1 MENNQANNIIKW
13 VVIIIDFLILNALLY
28 FFRGHHVLVDK
39 WPEAKWHVF
48 LLGSNLA
55 MIAAQSQ
62 FATLVHRRLATAGDI
77 LKRVL
82 LLSMTQV
89 FLSYVILKALT
100 NTYPIG
106 RILVVF
112 GPLLFV
118 LLILSRIIERL
129 IIKKYRRNGKNIRY
143 VTFVGNDPELLNVY
157 KKLLADPT
165 KGYKFLGYYA
175 DTDIENVPEN
185 FKLERLGTL
194 ESLMASIKKK
204 EEVVIGDDMYVCIS
218 RRDGE
223 TIRQISKFCD
233 LKVVRF
239 YYVPVSVE
247 SLGINLKR
255 ELLDDIDIYSTYE
268 LPLRNPLNNVIKRIF
283 DIIAS
288 VITLVFIIPIFPI
301 VAFMIK
307 KQSPKGP
314 IFFKQLRTGIDGK
327 NFYCYKFRS
336 MHPNKDESGRVQ
348 AKKDDPRKFPFGDVM
363 RKTSIDEL
371 PQFWNVLKGDMSIVG
386 PRPHPVALNE
396 EYAKMIDKYMVR
408 HFAKPGITGWA
419 QVTGFRGETEELW
432 QMEERIKRDIWYMEH
447 WNFWLDVRIVWLTV
461 KQVVVH
467 NEKAY

>member
-143 VTFVGNDPELLNVY
+143 VTFVGNDPELLNFSY
-157 KKLLADPT
+157 
-165 KGYKFLGYYA
+165 
-175 DTDIENVPEN
+175 
-185 FKLERLGTL
+185 ER
-194 ESLMASIKKK
+194 
-204 EEVVIGDDMYVCIS
+204 
-218 RRDGE
+218 
-223 TIRQISKFCD
+223 
-233 LKVVRF
+233 
-239 YYVPVSVE
+239 
-247 SLGINLKR
+247 
-255 ELLDDIDIYSTYE
+255 
-268 LPLRNPLNNVIKRIF
+268 
-283 DIIAS
+283 
-288 VITLVFIIPIFPI
+288 
-301 VAFMIK
+301 
-307 KQSPKGP
+307 
-314 IFFKQLRTGIDGK
+314 
-327 NFYCYKFRS
+327 
-336 MHPNKDESGRVQ
+336 
-348 AKKDDPRKFPFGDVM
+348 
-363 RKTSIDEL
+363 
-371 PQFWNVLKGDMSIVG
+371 
-386 PRPHPVALNE
+386 
-396 EYAKMIDKYMVR
+396 
-408 HFAKPGITGWA
+408 
-419 QVTGFRGETEELW
+419 
-432 QMEERIKRDIWYMEH
+432 
-447 WNFWLDVRIVWLTV
+447 
-461 KQVVVH
+461 
-467 NEKAY
+467 

>member
-1 MENNQANNIIKW
+1 MDNSQANKAIKW
-13 VVIIIDFLILNALLY
+13 TVIVIDFLILNALLY

-39 WPEAKWHVF
+39 WPEEKWHVF
-48 LLGSNLA
+48 LLGCNLA

-62 FATLVHRRLATAGDI
+62 FATLVHRRLSTAIDI

-100 NTYPIG
+100 STYPVG
-106 RILVVF
+106 RILIVF
-112 GPLLFV
+112 GPILFV
-118 LLILSRIIERL
+118 LLILSRVIERL
-129 IIKKYRRNGKNIRY
+129 IIKGYRRRGKNVRY

-157 KKLLADPT
+157 KKLLADAT

-175 DTDIENVPEN
+175 DADLENIPEEFKLKRLGNIGNLMESIEND
-185 FKLERLGTL
+185 G
-194 ESLMASIKKK
+194 
-204 EEVVIGDDMYVCIS
+204 EVVIGDEMYVCMS
-218 RRDGE
+218 RRDGK
-223 TIRQISKFCD
+223 TIRRISKFCD
-233 LKVVRF
+233 NRVVRF

-268 LPLRNPLNNVIKRIF
+268 LPLRNPLNKLVKRLF
-283 DIIAS
+283 DIFASLIAL
-288 VITLVFIIPIFPI
+288 ICIIPIFPF
-301 VAFMIK
+301 VAYMIK
-307 KQSPKGP
+307 KQSPKGS

-327 NFYCYKFRS
+327 NFFCYKFRS
-336 MHPNKDESGRVQ
+336 MHPNKDESGKVQ
-348 AKKDDPRKFPFGDVM
+348 ARKDDPRKFPFGDFM

-396 EYAKMIDKYMVR
+396 EYAKMIDRYMVR

-447 WNFWLDVRIVWLTV
+447 WSFWLDVRIVWLTV
-461 KQVVVH
+461 KQVLKH
-467 NEKAY
+467 DEHAY